1 MRERTTW
8 NQKQIRQAAMAR
20 QADPYLMNQDH
31 VQQQPAADKYVI
43 GDPSTFGEDVNTDNR
58 WEDEYKGG
66 QVSRNDIGEANFL
79 PNTFN
84 HPEKTAAM
92 DESTLLKKANL
103 CVRTAKLMLPK
114 TATELTIEDQATSL
128 MTMPDYD
135 LIETFT
141 RLAEDQEEQEE
152 QVQQKQAQQEQQ
164 EQVQEQQKQA
174 QGQDFQNISQ
184 QQQQVSQDQ
193 QVVSQQQIQQMVAQ
207 AVQQALACSRKPA
220 NQQVKQE
227 QQQQV
232 QANQQVKQEEQE
244 QQVQA
249 NQQQQVVSQQQVQQQ
264 IAQAVQQAI
273 QGQQQQQGQSQQQVV
288 SQQQVQQQ
296 IAQAVQQALQGQQQQ
311 VGDIM
316 IDPMPPVDDMGIEL
330 EGPSMDTGDVIMD
343 PGEDDMLR
351 QLFANDES
359 QAQEE
364 QQQGQQQQGQKKA
377 AIRTASTRTVGTRPT
392 AGVSRLGGV
401 SAPNTGS
408 DVDKLASLWT
418 SAPDVSEAFG
428 IKR

>member
-249 NQQQQVVSQQQVQQQ
+249 NQQQQVVSQQQIQQM
-264 IAQAVQQAI
+264 
-273 QGQQQQQGQSQQQVV
+273 
-288 SQQQVQQQ
+288 
-296 IAQAVQQALQGQQQQ
+296 IAQAVQQALGQQAPVQQQQ
-311 VGDIM
+311 AQQQVQQPVAQMMDIQL
-316 IDPMPPVDDMGIEL
+316 DPMLQGDDMGIQL
-330 EGPSMDTGDVIMD
+330 DSPSMDTGDVVMD

-351 QLFANDES
+351 QLFANEET

-364 QQQGQQQQGQKKA
+364 QQGQQQQQQQQQQKQA
-377 AIRTASTRTVGTRPT
+377 SIRTASTRTVGTRPT

-401 SAPNTGS
+401 GASNTASGEAE
-408 DVDKLASLWT
+408 KLSSLWA